1 MSADADE
8 RSPASLFMRLIS
20 RPRPLWITVG
30 VSLLLILAPIG
41 VAYVDGLL
49 GVFFSEGYWRP
60 SLLPPTLIIYVLV
73 VAPILDRMDARVI
86 EAFRPLV
93 PTDDASFNRL
103 VSEASRLNPALEVL
117 TFALGGAF
125 GLLLGH
131 QWLPGGNAFWLRLY
145 VSLSSSLM
153 FAVLGWAFFAAIAG
167 TRLTSELHRQ
177 PLRIDI
183 FDIKPLE
190 PIGRQS
196 VIVALVTVG
205 GIVLGILFGPGR
217 PESAAWQYWI
227 AQAGVMI
234 VPILIF
240 FLNMRDTHRV
250 LAEEKKRELEAVERD
265 VVLAS
270 RNLMKR
276 RAAQESIGT
285 LAAEINALVA
295 YEERVQEARTWPYNT
310 GMLRTLVFSVL
321 LPACAAAAQ
330 IALAALLT

>member
-1 MSADADE
+1 MSADAGE
-8 RSPASLFMRLIS
+8 RSPASVFIRLIS
-20 RPRPLWITVG
+20 RRRPLWITVC

-41 VAYVDGLL
+41 VAYIDGLL
-49 GVFFSEGYWRP
+49 GVFFSESYWRP
-60 SLLPPTLIIYVLV
+60 SLLPPTLIIYILV

-93 PTDDASFNRL
+93 LTDDASFNRL

-117 TFALGGAF
+117 TFSLGGAF

-131 QWLPGGNAFWLRLY
+131 WWLSGGNAFWLRLY
-145 VSLSSSLM
+145 VSLSASLM
-153 FAVLGWAFFAAIAG
+153 FGVLAWTFFAAIAG
-167 TRLTSELHRQ
+167 TRLTSELHHQ

-205 GIVLGILFGPGR
+205 GIALGTLFGVGR
-217 PESAAWQYWI
+217 PESVGWQYWI
-227 AQAGVMI
+227 AQASVMI
-234 VPILIF
+234 VPVLIF
-240 FLNMRDTHRV
+240 FLSMRDTHRV
-250 LAEEKKRELEAVERD
+250 LAQEKRRELGAVSRD
-265 VVLAS
+265 IVLAS
-270 RNLMKR
+270 RTLMKR

-295 YEERVQEARTWPYNT
+295 YEQRVKEARTWPYNT
-310 GMLRTLVFSVL
+310 GMLRTLVFSVI
-321 LPACAAAAQ
+321 LPACAAVAQ
-330 IALAALLT
+330 IALGVLLA